1 MTAGSVLAA
10 RIEQEIAE
18 HSLADGA
25 LLGTERD
32 LCARFLVTPAVL
44 RQATRILEARDVVST
59 KRGMSGGIYVR
70 KTSLETV
77 AGYVATLWE
86 LDGIQLHDLA
96 VTQALFRTMT
106 FEAASQRMTLEE
118 AYHLR
123 HLQEEC
129 HAASDRLARS
139 QFAIQR
145 EDYIASL
152 SGNPLLVLSHAIS
165 TRFIRNMVP
174 FEYLD
179 LSYTV
184 RPDQTDLWVEAL
196 VAGNGG
202 EANRVADAY
211 VAGMFE
217 RLEAWR
223 SAPRKS
229 GEAAFATSRPV
240 WLAREI
246 IDEIRTR
253 GLPSGTFLGTE
264 PDILSRFGVGR
275 GTWRQ
280 ALRLLEEHP
289 AVTSRRGTGGGI
301 YVASPDGLRAE
312 QMIATWLGEQ
322 DSSFDDYAHII
333 ARVCLVHID
342 LLCEADAAA
351 LDNIEGPDG
360 GSDPGRLLKA
370 LANVIAVRSGNR
382 ILAIFL
388 SMFAMNQRG
397 DDRHIGDAG
406 DVARLRAHLAAH
418 DRPAAARAVRQ
429 LFGRWLGCGH
439 PQAD

>member
-1 MTAGSVLAA
+1 MTAGSALAA
-10 RIEQEIAE
+10 RIEKEIAE
-18 HSLADGA
+18 QSLANGA

-32 LCARFLVTPAVL
+32 LCARLLVTPAVL
-44 RQATRILEARDVVST
+44 RQATRILEARDIVST

-70 KTSLETV
+70 KTSIETV

-86 LDGIQLHDLA
+86 LEGVQLPDLA
-96 VTQALFRTMT
+96 ATQALFRAMT
-106 FEAASQRMTLEE
+106 FEAASRRMTIEE
-118 AYHLR
+118 ADHLR
-123 HLQEEC
+123 YLQEQC

-139 QFAIQR
+139 QSAIQR
-145 EDYIASL
+145 EDFIASL

-179 LSYTV
+179 LSRAD
-184 RPDQTDLWVEAL
+184 RPDLTDQWVEAL
-196 VAGNGG
+196 VAGNSG

-229 GEAAFATSRPV
+229 DEGDFSTSRPV
-240 WLAREI
+240 WLARQI

-312 QMIATWLGEQ
+312 QMIAAWLSEQ
-322 DSSFDDYAHII
+322 GASFDDYAHII
-333 ARVCLVHID
+333 ARTCLIHIG
-342 LLCEADAAA
+342 LLCQADAAT
-351 LDNIEGPDG
+351 LHGLEPPHD
-360 GSDPGRLLKA
+360 GSDLGRLLKS

-388 SMFAMNQRG
+388 SMFAMNQKG
-397 DDRHIGDAG
+397 DDPRAADVA
-406 DVARLRAHLAAH
+406 DVARLRMHLAAR
-418 DRPAAARAVRQ
+418 DRPAAARAIRQ
-429 LFGRWLGCGH
+429 LFGRWL
-439 PQAD
+439 